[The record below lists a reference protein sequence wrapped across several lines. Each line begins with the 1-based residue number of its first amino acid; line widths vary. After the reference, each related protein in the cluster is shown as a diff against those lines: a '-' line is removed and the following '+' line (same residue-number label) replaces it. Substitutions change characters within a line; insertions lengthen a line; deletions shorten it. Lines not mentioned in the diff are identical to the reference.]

1 MKTIFQ
7 GKYCQVPLFLFS
19 NFPPVL
25 IQGFQG
31 APRPTSISIG
41 SFSLVCNVKTKT
53 KKFAD
58 FILKSVDFQNLMKI
72 EFCCR
77 FSSSIAF
84 PWGHVRSYTKF
95 GRSVQPFGRLL
106 DIRKQTDR
114 QETYLCRLGF

>member
-31 APRPTSISIG
+31 ALRPASYSNG
-41 SFSLVCNVKTKT
+41 SFSLIMRCKTKT

-58 FILKSVDFQNLMKI
+58 FIKK
-72 EFCCR
+72 
-77 FSSSIAF
+77 
-84 PWGHVRSYTKF
+84 K
-95 GRSVQPFGRLL
+95 
-106 DIRKQTDR
+106 
-114 QETYLCRLGF
+114 LGFFKI